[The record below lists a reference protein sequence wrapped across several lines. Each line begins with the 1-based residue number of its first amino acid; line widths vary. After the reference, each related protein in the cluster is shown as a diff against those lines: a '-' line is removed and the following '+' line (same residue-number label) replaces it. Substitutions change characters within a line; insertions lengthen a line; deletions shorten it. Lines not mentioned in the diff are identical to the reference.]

1 MLPSNALSTA
11 RERITATIDR
21 LKATWQDMKD
31 NRRFIR
37 FRAFLPPLNFITS
50 HYLYFISVCLVVS
63 LIFWG
68 TSDPGKSISY
78 TDSLFLVVSAMT
90 EAGLN
95 TVNLSQMTLFQQILL
110 FILIIMGSAIF
121 VSISTVMIRKR
132 VFEQRFQDVVRRE
145 KEMRRMRPRRD
156 SMNTIGNS
164 RSISRGQAGTSPI
177 IEKLKELREQSETSK
192 PEQLDSAVEQPREHY
207 LGLGKLAKRVDGT
220 EEERNMETTGST
232 STATAVE
239 KVENPAEHVLS
250 RTSRRRSSVEM
261 DRISPAPVLQYA
273 PAPII
278 DHPRMLNFVG
288 VGAHPNSTSVY
299 KPNSSGLLNRR
310 GYESR
315 SEDEGDHLDHYQYPS
330 YLTRHTTGRNAQ
342 FYGLSRAER
351 DHLGGV
357 EYRAITLLAWVV
369 PLYFILWQFLGCI
382 GLGAYMA
389 HNKASVTEQNGINPW
404 LVLEITC

>member
-1 MLPSNALSTA
+1 MLSAT
-11 RERITATIDR
+11 RERATATMSR
-21 LKATWQDMKD
+21 LKATWQDVK
-31 NRRFIR
+31 NNERFIR
-37 FRAFLPPLNFITS
+37 FRSYLPPLNFITS
-50 HYLYFISVCLVVS
+50 HYLYFISVCLVFS

-68 TSDPGKSISY
+68 TSDPDKSISY

-95 TVNLSQMTLFQQILL
+95 TVNLSQMTLFQQIVL
-110 FILIIMGSAIF
+110 FFLIIMGSAIF

-145 KEMRRMRPRRD
+145 KEMRRMMPKRRD
-156 SMNTIGNS
+156 SMNTSVHS
-164 RSISRGQAGTSPI
+164 RSISRGQATTLPVVDKPKESR
-177 IEKLKELREQSETSK
+177 KLDETSK
-192 PEQLDSAVEQPREHY
+192 LGQLDGAVDGPGEHY

-220 EEERNMETTGST
+220 EEERKMETTESM

-239 KVENPAEHVLS
+239 RHENPAERVLS

-261 DRISPAPVLQYA
+261 DHILPAPVLQYA
-273 PAPII
+273 PAPIVE
-278 DHPRMLNFVG
+278 HPRMLNFVG
-288 VGAHPNSTSVY
+288 VGAHPNSTSAY
-299 KPNSSGLLNRR
+299 KPNSSGLINRR

-315 SEDEGDHLDHYQYPS
+315 SGDEGDDPLDHYQYPS
-330 YLTRHTTGRNAQ
+330 YLTRRTTGRNAQ
-342 FYGLSRAER
+342 FYGLTRAER

-369 PLYFILWQFLGCI
+369 PAYFILWQFLGCI

-389 HNKASVTEQNGINPW
+389 HNKASVAEQNGINPW
-404 LVLEITC
+404 SVLEIKCRIA